1 MPQELPEHPNL
12 EHLKKQ
18 AKALLRE
25 FEERKP
31 AAIEQF
37 NSLPGTIRP
46 KLSDAQHL
54 IAREYGFESWAK
66 LKERV
71 ESLETA
77 PVDPIAL
84 ARKALREDNAPEM
97 RKLLNQF
104 PELKAKINEPI
115 EGFDSPAII
124 RVRSRA
130 MLDVLLDA
138 GADINAKSR
147 FWAGGFDLLD
157 SAEPALAA
165 YAIERGARVTVHSA
179 ARLGMMEKLR
189 ELVEAKP
196 ELVHARG
203 GDGQTPLHFA
213 STIEIAEYLLDHDAE
228 IDARDVDHESTPAQY
243 MLKSRQPI
251 CRFLIQSGCQSD
263 ILMAAVLGDLDLAR
277 KHLKA
282 DPQCI
287 RMRVSDEYFPMI
299 SPKNGGTILQWE
311 LGWYVSA
318 PQIAKSFGHEDLFN
332 FLMERSP
339 VDETLLNACWL
350 SDEPLVKSLLAA
362 NPNLAATLS
371 AAGRRQLAHAAR
383 NNNTTAVQLM
393 IATGLPV
400 VDVFSQHHATPLHWA
415 AWHGNVEMIRM
426 ILARQ
431 PEIENRDNDYHDTPL
446 GWAIFGS
453 EHGWAPG
460 KGDYAGAVE
469 ALLNA
474 GATRPDKISG
484 TAEVRKVL
492 RKHGLRQEP

>member
-1 MPQELPEHPNL
+1 MPQELPEHPNI

-25 FEERKP
+25 FQEKKP
-31 AAIEQF
+31 AAIEKF
-37 NSLPGTIRP
+37 NSLLGKIRP

-54 IAREYGFESWAK
+54 IARDYGFESWAK

-71 ESLETA
+71 ESLTAA

-84 ARKALREDNAPEM
+84 IRKALRDDDASEM

-147 FWAGGFDLLD
+147 FWAGGFYLLD
-157 SAEPALAA
+157 CAEPALAA

-179 ARLGMMEKLR
+179 ARLGMPEKLR
-189 ELVEAKP
+189 ELLEADP

-213 STIEIAEYLLDHDAE
+213 SSIEIAEYLLDHGAE

-243 MLKSRQPI
+243 MVKSRQPV
-251 CRFLIQSGCQSD
+251 CRFLIQRGCQSD
-263 ILMAAVLGDLDLAR
+263 ILMAAALGDLDLAR

-282 DPQCI
+282 EPECI

-299 SPKNGGTILQWE
+299 GPKNGGTILQWE

-318 PQIAKSFGHEDLFN
+318 PQIAKSFGHTDLFN
-332 FLMERSP
+332 FLMEQCP
-339 VDETLLNACWL
+339 ADEKLLNACWL
-350 SDEPLVKSLLAA
+350 GDESLMKSLLAA
-362 NPNLAATLS
+362 KPNLFAPLS

-383 NNNTTAVQLM
+383 NNNATAVRLM
-393 IATGLPV
+393 IAAGLPV

-415 AWHGNVEMIRM
+415 AWHGNIEMIRM
-426 ILARQ
+426 ILARH
-431 PEIENRDNDYHDTPL
+431 PEIENRDNDYHDAPL

-453 EHGWAPG
+453 EHGWTPG
-460 KGDYAGAVE
+460 KGDY
-469 ALLNA
+469 
-474 GATRPDKISG
+474 PG
-484 TAEVRKVL
+484 TAEILLEAGAALPDKFGGTAAVRKVL
-492 RKHGLRQEP
+492 RKRGMR